1 MKTFTNKKG
10 ISYLFLEVPEDS
22 HKFLIE
28 RYPSINEYQS
38 LWFYENHG
46 VERLHPKASIK
57 LPQGNYE
64 LIGLS
69 KDVSE
74 SQAAE
79 IVHEYDELS
88 LEGHGF
94 EDYIGTSICDTAKE
108 SLSSLVQS
116 LCLNNAIILKKI

>member
-1 MKTFTNKKG
+1 MTKTFTNKKG
-10 ISYLFLEVPEDS
+10 ISYLFLDVPEDARDFKVFNDEMPYLS
-22 HKFLIE
+22 YFNIFSE
-28 RYPSINEYQS
+28 TPREY
-38 LWFYENHG
+38 L
-46 VERLHPKASIK
+46 PK
-57 LPQGNYE
+57 GNYE
-64 LIGLS
+64 LIGLA